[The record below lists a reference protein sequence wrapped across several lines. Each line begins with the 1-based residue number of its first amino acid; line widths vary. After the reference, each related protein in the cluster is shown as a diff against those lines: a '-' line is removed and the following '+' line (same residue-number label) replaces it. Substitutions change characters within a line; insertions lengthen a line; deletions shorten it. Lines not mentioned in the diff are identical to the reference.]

1 MQTGEIEANLVKLN
15 EVFDISY
22 IPDLIGRKITG
33 KEKAILEE
41 ADLDFYRTEYERLVL
56 KLEDA
61 MGKTALP
68 ENESAKAELND
79 LLIRLR
85 IKYQQ

>member
-1 MQTGEIEANLVKLN
+1 M
-15 EVFDISY
+15 
-22 IPDLIGRKITG
+22 
-33 KEKAILEE
+33 EE
-41 ADLDFYRTEYERLVL
+41 ADLDFYRTEYEKLVL

-61 MGKTALP
+61 MEKSSLP

>member
-15 EVFDISY
+15 EVFNISY
-22 IPDLIGRKITG
+22 IPDLIDRKITG
-33 KEKAILEE
+33 KEKVILEA
-41 ADLDFYRTEYERLVL
+41 ADLDFYRTEYEKLVL

-61 MGKTALP
+61 IEKTALP